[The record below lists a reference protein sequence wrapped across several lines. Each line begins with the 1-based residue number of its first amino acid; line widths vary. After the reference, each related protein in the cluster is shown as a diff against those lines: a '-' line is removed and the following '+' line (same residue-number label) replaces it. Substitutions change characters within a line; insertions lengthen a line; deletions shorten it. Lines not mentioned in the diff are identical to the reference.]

1 MAQTTCK
8 YIN

>member
-1 MAQTTCK
+1 MATTTCK